1 MCDSGLCEEAELVWK
16 EDVKAAEAAAK
27 TRCAAIKHTFART
40 ARDCPSV
47 VFLSLDA
54 DGEAGAAAAAELGVE
69 VLPTV
74 QFWKGGTKLWEHRGF
89 TEMEQDLGEGVLFYG
104 DAAAGGERAS
114 QYVTEV
120 ADADALAAWAAA
132 LPPRE
137 LGVLFV
143 SSTRAAACVHIFP
156 AVLAL
161 ARNMGGFASFAR
173 LVSDGS
179 AEASA
184 ATAALGVKDVPT
196 FVFYRGGAAV
206 GKHVGAARGD
216 LIGQILAQQAAA
228 GIAPPPPPPRVA
240 AKARG

>member
-16 EDVKAAEAAAK
+16 EDAAAAAAAAR

-54 DGEAGAAAAAELGVE
+54 DGDAGGRAADELGVS

-74 QFWKGGTKLWEHRGF
+74 QFWRGGQKLWEHRGF

-114 QYVTEV
+114 EYVPEV
-120 ADADALAAWAAA
+120 ADEASIRAWVDGVPPQELA
-132 LPPRE
+132 
-137 LGVLFV
+137 VLFV
-143 SSTRAAACVHIFP
+143 SSSRAAACVHIFP

-179 AEASA
+179 GAASA
-184 ATAALGVKDVPT
+184 ATAALGVTDVPS
-196 FVFYRGGAAV
+196 FVFFRGGKEV
-206 GKHVGAARGD
+206 GRHVGAARGD
-216 LIGQILAQQAAA
+216 LIGQILAQQAKA
-228 GIAPPPPPPRVA
+228 GIAPPPPP
-240 AKARG
+240 ARAVRR

>member
-1 MCDSGLCEEAELVWK
+1 MWK
-16 EDVKAAEAAAK
+16 EDAVAAEAAAK
-27 TRCAAIKHTFART
+27 KRCASIKHTFSRT

-54 DGEAGAAAAAELGVE
+54 DGEAGAAAASELGVG

-74 QFWKGGTKLWEHRGF
+74 QFWREGKKLWEHAGF
-89 TEMEQDLGEGVLFYG
+89 SELEQDLGEGVLFYG

-120 ADADALAAWAAA
+120 EDEAELTAWAKS
-132 LPPRE
+132 LPPSE

-143 SSTRAAACVHIFP
+143 SSSRAVACVHIFP

-173 LVSDGS
+173 LVSDAS
-179 AEASA
+179 PAASA
-184 ATAALGVKDVPT
+184 ATAALGVRDVPT
-196 FVFYRGGAAV
+196 FVFHRGGAV
-206 GKHVGAARGD
+206 IGRHVGAARGD

-228 GIAPPPPPPRVA
+228 GIAPPPPPAKVA
-240 AKARG
+240 AKVR